1 MKEGEYDSSEIGP
14 AQASA
19 FRTSDEIE
27 DDVREL
33 ISLND
38 AIHSKHIEVTV
49 ENGTVFLAGHV
60 ENEIAAEEAEKAARV
75 VIGVTHVRNNL
86 EVDG

>member
-19 FRTSDEIE
+19 FRTSEEIE
-27 DDVREL
+27 EDVRDL

-38 AIHSKHIEVTV
+38 AIHPKHIEVTV
-49 ENGTVFLAGHV
+49 ENGTVFLTGHV
-60 ENEIAAEEAEKAARV
+60 ENEIAAEEAEKAARE

>member
-27 DDVREL
+27 EDVREL

-38 AIHSKHIEVTV
+38 GIHSKDIEVSV
-49 ENGTVFLAGHV
+49 ENGTVFLTGRV
-60 ENEIAAEEAEKAARV
+60 ENEIAREEAEKAARV
-75 VIGVTHVRNNL
+75 VIGVLHVRNDL
-86 EVDG
+86 EVDR

>member
-19 FRTSDEIE
+19 FRTSEEIQE
-27 DDVREL
+27 DVREL

-38 AIHSKHIEVTV
+38 AIHSEDIEVTV
-49 ENGTVFLAGHV
+49 ENGTVFLAGRV
-60 ENEIAAEEAEKAARV
+60 ENEIAREEAEKAARV
-75 VIGVTHVRNNL
+75 VIGVLHVRNDL
-86 EVDG
+86 EVDR